1 MAKMTRERF
10 FATIAQAVALARS
23 EGSRMFPSVRMAQSL
38 LETGGEIH
46 PWNNLGGIKVGNG
59 VTNEYW
65 HGEAVVKGTWE
76 YIDGRTVTM
85 RAAFRAYKSLYHFY
99 KDLDLLLEAPRYER
113 VRSAGTPE
121 RQASMLQAS
130 GYATDPAY
138 PSKLMAII
146 QQYGLRKYD
155 VPATPLAAARG
166 FEGADDIV
174 PVTWLG
180 PVIGTGYLVEGV
192 TWVPARQI
200 AETLG
205 AKVGWTGSAVSVNGI
220 ELTSRLSVDTGY
232 VKARDL
238 AVLLGIP
245 IEWEPRARVV
255 MLG

>member
-1 MAKMTRERF
+1 MAKMTREQF
-10 FATIAQAVALARS
+10 FATIAQAVSLVRS
-23 EGSRMFPSVRMAQSL
+23 EGSPMFPSVRMAQSL

-46 PWNNLGGIKVGNG
+46 AWNNLGGIKVGNG

-76 YIDGRTVTM
+76 YIDGRSVTL

-138 PSKLMAII
+138 SSKLMAII

-155 VPATPLAAARG
+155 VPAMPLTATRG
-166 FEGADDIV
+166 FEGAGIV

-180 PVIGTGYLVEGV
+180 PVIGTGYLAEGV
-192 TWVPARQI
+192 TWVPARRI

-205 AKVGWTGSAVSVNGI
+205 AKVGWTGSAVTVNGT
-220 ELTSRLSVDTGY
+220 ELTSRLSIGTGY

-238 AVLLGIP
+238 AVQLGIP
-245 IEWEPRARVV
+245 IEWEPLARVV

>member
-10 FATIAQAVALARS
+10 FATIAPAVNVVRS

-38 LETGGEIH
+38 LESGGEIH
-46 PWNNLGGIKVGNG
+46 TWNNLGGIKVGNG
-59 VTNEYW
+59 ITNAYW
-65 HGEAVVKGTWE
+65 QGEAVVKGTWE
-76 YIDGRTVTM
+76 YIDGRAVTM
-85 RAAFRAYKSLYHFY
+85 KAAFRAYKSLYHFY

-121 RQASMLQAS
+121 RQASMLQAC

-138 PSKLMAII
+138 PTKLMALI

-155 VPATPLAAARG
+155 QPVAPLTEMRG
-166 FEGADDIV
+166 FEGANIV

-180 PVIGTGYLVEGV
+180 PVIGTGYLAQGV
-192 TWVPARQI
+192 TWVPARLI

-205 AKVGWTGSAVSVNGI
+205 ATVGWTGSAVTVNGV
-220 ELTSRLSVDTGY
+220 ELTSRLSMSTGY
-232 VKARDL
+232 VKAREL
-238 AVLLGIP
+238 ALLLGIP
-245 IEWEPRARVV
+245 IAWDARARVV